1 MTEHGTASRRRAR
14 DRLATVSINLA
25 GAAVLG
31 LIALMLVFLIHVSLP
46 LAEGMR
52 VGEARTLDLPAS
64 GRHMPSPIDASL
76 WQLPLPA
83 SASGPSRARRAQN
96 DLALELF
103 DEELFVYALSGAAAP
118 DAARRARL
126 LGALAAPGINP
137 ATLSLDSAGDSVLIA
152 YHARNAAQ
160 QAAKNL
166 AKTAQEPAEKSL
178 RLQVLAFD
186 RRAIAASLRR
196 WSRPAPEAIAVEEA
210 VAERV
215 ASAVQAARV
224 AAQAPAATLLLDASL
239 RRVLALRGDRYLLW
253 QLPDPRVRSGSGA
266 AAQLPSVAGR
276 RDRAHSGRLA
286 DLSVAAGPAAWGPG
300 RETLLV
306 VNGAELHRFDVQR
319 PGLPRLGPP
328 RALPLAP
335 VWLHSERKRR
345 LTYALDAA
353 HTLLALVPSTGQILY
368 RGRLQA
374 RDSDPST
381 GDAAPDRQDRGHFF
395 LSAEGRYLSRLQGA
409 RLTRWPVHSG
419 SPETRWRSL
428 WTAQWFGAY
437 DRPTHTW
444 HPDGA
449 AIGVLSKYG
458 LNPLLYG
465 TFKAALYGMLIAL
478 PLALGA
484 AIYTGYFLAPRQR
497 DLVKPALE
505 LLEAFPTVVLGFIA
519 GLWLAPRLLDYLAA
533 VLLLPLLM
541 VALPLLLSALY
552 RALPRLAPRLPP
564 RVWLLGAAY
573 VLLGG
578 ALLANAQRLELWL
591 FQGDTG
597 AWLWQ
602 RLGLHYAQRNG
613 LLVGLAMGIAIT
625 PQMFSLIEDAIHA
638 VPRSLSDGSL
648 ALGAT
653 RWQSLG
659 RVVLPAASPA
669 VLSAVL
675 IGFARGLGE
684 TMIVLLATGNTPLM
698 QADPFSG
705 LRSLSASIAVELPEA
720 PVGGV
725 HFRLLFV
732 AALILFLLTFVM
744 NTLAEVFRQRLRYA
758 YAPR

>member
-1 MTEHGTASRRRAR
+1 MTEPSPVAERGTSSRRRAR

-25 GAAVLG
+25 GLAVLG
-31 LIALMLVFLIHVSLP
+31 LIALMLVFLIYVSLP

-52 VGEARTLDLPAS
+52 VGEGRELELPAT
-64 GRHMPSPIDASL
+64 GRHVLSQIDAGL
-76 WQLPLPA
+76 WQLPPEA
-83 SASGPSRARRAQN
+83 AVSGPSRARRAQA

-103 DEELFVYALSGAAAP
+103 GEELFVYELSGGAARDP
-118 DAARRARL
+118 ARRARL
-126 LGALAAPGINP
+126 LGSLATPGIDP
-137 ATLSLDSAGDSVLIA
+137 ATLSLDSAADGVLIA
-152 YHARNAAQ
+152 YGERSAE
-160 QAAKNL
+160 
-166 AKTAQEPAEKSL
+166 KTADKTASL
-178 RLQVLAFD
+178 QALAFD
-186 RRAIAASLRR
+186 RRAMAASLRR
-196 WSRPAPEAIAVEEA
+196 RRLPAPEMMPPEMAAAEA
-210 VAERV
+210 T
-215 ASAVQAARV
+215 
-224 AAQAPAATLLLDASL
+224 AATLLLDAL
-239 RRVLALRGDRYLLW
+239 QGRVVALRGDRYLLW
-253 QLPDPRVRSGSGA
+253 QFPDPRVRSGLEA
-266 AAQLPSVAGR
+266 AESPLGGAGR
-276 RDRAHSGRLA
+276 RDRAHRGRLA
-286 DLSVAAGPAAWGPG
+286 GLGAAAGPAAWGPG

-306 VNGAELHRFDVQR
+306 VRGAELHRFDVQR

-328 RALPLAP
+328 RLLPLAP
-335 VWLHSERKRR
+335 VWLHSERNRR
-345 LTYALDAA
+345 VTYALDASN
-353 HTLLALVPSTGQILY
+353 TLLVVAPGTGQIIY
-368 RGRLQA
+368 RGGLEP
-374 RDSDPST
+374 RDPDP
-381 GDAAPDRQDRGHFF
+381 GEGGAAPDPVLEHRDRGRFS
-395 LSAEGRYLSRLQGA
+395 LSADGRYLSRLQAA
-409 RLTRWPVHSG
+409 RLTRWPLHSG
-419 SPETRWRSL
+419 SPETGWRSL

-437 DRPTHTW
+437 DGPTHTW

-465 TFKAALYGMLIAL
+465 TFKAALYGMLMAL

-505 LLEAFPTVVLGFIA
+505 LLAAFPTVVLGFIA
-519 GLWLAPRLLDYLAA
+519 GLWLAPRLLDYLAPL
-533 VLLLPLLM
+533 LLLPLMM
-541 VALPLLLSALY
+541 VALPLLLSALHGVLQ
-552 RALPRLAPRLPP
+552 RLSPRFQRRPP

-573 VLLGG
+573 ILLGG
-578 ALLANAQRLELWL
+578 ALLGGAAPLEAWL
-591 FQGDTG
+591 FQGDAG
-597 AWLWQ
+597 AWLEQ
-602 RLGLHYAQRNG
+602 RFGLRYEQRNG

-625 PQMFSLIEDAIHA
+625 PLMFSLIEDAIHA

-698 QADPFSG
+698 RADPFSG

-732 AALILFLLTFVM
+732 AALLLFLLTFVM

-758 YAPR
+758 YAAR

>member
-1 MTEHGTASRRRAR
+1 MTERSTSSRRRAR

-52 VGEARTLDLPAS
+52 VGEARILDLPAS
-64 GRHMPSPIDASL
+64 GRHVPSPIDASL

-83 SASGPSRARRAQN
+83 SASGPSRARRAQA

-118 DAARRARL
+118 DAVRRARL
-126 LGALAAPGINP
+126 LGALAAPGIDP

-152 YHARNAAQ
+152 YHAQNAAQ
-160 QAAKNL
+160 QAAKHL
-166 AKTAQEPAEKSL
+166 AKTAEEQAEKSG

-196 WSRPAPEAIAVEEA
+196 WSRPAPEAIAVEEG
-210 VAERV
+210 VAETV
-215 ASAVQAARV
+215 ASEVQAARA
-224 AAQAPAATLLLDASL
+224 AAQAPAATLLLDANL

-253 QLPDPRVRSGSGA
+253 QLPDPRDRSGSGA
-266 AAQLPSVAGR
+266 AAQLPSAAAGR
-276 RDRAHSGRLA
+276 RDRAYSGRLA
-286 DLSVAAGPAAWGPG
+286 DLSAAAGPAAWGPG

-328 RALPLAP
+328 QVLPLAP

-353 HTLLALVPSTGQILY
+353 HTLLALVPSTGQIIY

-374 RDSDPST
+374 RDSDPRA
-381 GDAAPDRQDRGHFF
+381 GPAAPDRGRFF
-395 LSAEGRYLSRLQGA
+395 LSAEGRYLSRLHGA
-409 RLTRWPVHSG
+409 RLTRWPLHSG

-533 VLLLPLLM
+533 VLLLPLPM

-552 RALPRLAPRLPP
+552 RALPRLAPRWPP

-573 VLLGG
+573 ILLGG

-613 LLVGLAMGIAIT
+613 LLVGLAMGIAIM
-625 PQMFSLIEDAIHA
+625 PLMFSLIEDAIHA

-653 RWQSLG
+653 RWQSLR

>member
-1 MTEHGTASRRRAR
+1 MTERSTSSRRRAR

-52 VGEARTLDLPAS
+52 VGEARVLDLPAS
-64 GRHMPSPIDASL
+64 GRHVPSPIDASL

-83 SASGPSRARRAQN
+83 SASGPSRARRAQA

-118 DAARRARL
+118 DARRPARL
-126 LGALAAPGINP
+126 LGALAAPGIDP

-152 YHARNAAQ
+152 YHAQNAAQ

-166 AKTAQEPAEKSL
+166 AKTAAEPAKKSL
-178 RLQVLAFD
+178 RVQVLAFD

-196 WSRPAPEAIAVEEA
+196 WSWPAPEALAVEEV

-215 ASAVQAARV
+215 ALAVEAPGV
-224 AAQAPAATLLLDASL
+224 AAQASAATLLLDASL

-266 AAQLPSVAGR
+266 AAPLPSAAAGR
-276 RDRAHSGRLA
+276 RDRAHRGRLA
-286 DLSVAAGPAAWGPG
+286 GLGAAAGPAAWGPG

-306 VNGAELHRFDVQR
+306 VDGAELHRFDVQR

-353 HTLLALVPSTGQILY
+353 HTLLALVPSTGQIIY
-368 RGRLQA
+368 RGGLQA
-374 RDSDPST
+374 RDSDPRA
-381 GDAAPDRQDRGHFF
+381 GHAAPDRGRFF
-395 LSAEGRYLSRLQGA
+395 LSAEGRYLSRLHGA

-552 RALPRLAPRLPP
+552 RALPRLAPRWPP

-591 FQGDTG
+591 FQGDAG

-602 RLGLHYAQRNG
+602 RLGLRYEQRNG

-625 PQMFSLIEDAIHA
+625 PLMFSLIEDAIHA

>member
-1 MTEHGTASRRRAR
+1 MTERSTSSRRRAR

-52 VGEARTLDLPAS
+52 VGEARALDLPAS
-64 GRHMPSPIDASL
+64 GRHVLSPIDARL

-83 SASGPSRARRAQN
+83 SASGPSRARRAQA

-103 DEELFVYALSGAAAP
+103 DEALFVYALSGAAAP
-118 DAARRARL
+118 DAVRRARL
-126 LGALAAPGINP
+126 LGALAAPGIDP

-152 YHARNAAQ
+152 YHAHNAAR
-160 QAAKNL
+160 QAAQNL
-166 AKTAQEPAEKSL
+166 EKTAEEQAEKSL

-196 WSRPAPEAIAVEEA
+196 WSRPAPEAIAVEGV

-215 ASAVQAARV
+215 ASEVEAAGV
-224 AAQAPAATLLLDASL
+224 AAQVPAATLLLDASL

-253 QLPDPRVRSGSGA
+253 QLPDARVRPGSGA
-266 AAQLPSVAGR
+266 AAQLPSAAGR
-276 RDRAHSGRLA
+276 RDRAYSGRLA
-286 DLSVAAGPAAWGPG
+286 DLSAAAGPAAWGPG

-328 RALPLAP
+328 QVLPLAP

-353 HTLLALVPSTGQILY
+353 HTLLALVPSTGQIIY

-374 RDSDPST
+374 RDSDP
-381 GDAAPDRQDRGHFF
+381 GAGHAAPERGRFF
-395 LSAEGRYLSRLQGA
+395 LSAEGRYLSRLHGA

-564 RVWLLGAAY
+564 RAWLLGAAY
-573 VLLGG
+573 ILLGG

-625 PQMFSLIEDAIHA
+625 PLMFSLIEDAIHA

>member
-1 MTEHGTASRRRAR
+1 
-14 DRLATVSINLA
+14 
-25 GAAVLG
+25 
-31 LIALMLVFLIHVSLP
+31 MLVFLIHVSLP

-64 GRHMPSPIDASL
+64 GRHVPSLIDASL

-83 SASGPSRARRAQN
+83 SASGPLRARHAQA

-103 DEELFVYALSGAAAP
+103 DEQLFVYALSGAAAP
-118 DAARRARL
+118 DALRRARL
-126 LGALAAPGINP
+126 LGALAAPGIDP

-152 YHARNAAQ
+152 YHAQNAAQ
-160 QAAKNL
+160 QAAKHL
-166 AKTAQEPAEKSL
+166 EKTAEEQAEKSG

-196 WSRPAPEAIAVEEA
+196 WSRPAPEALAVEEA
-210 VAERV
+210 VAERL
-215 ASAVQAARV
+215 ASEGEAARV

-253 QLPDPRVRSGSGA
+253 QLPDAQVRSGSGA
-266 AAQLPSVAGR
+266 AVPLPSAAAGR

-286 DLSVAAGPAAWGPG
+286 GLSAAAGPAAWGPG

-306 VNGAELHRFDVQR
+306 VDGAELHRFDVQR

-328 RALPLAP
+328 QVLPLAP

-353 HTLLALVPSTGQILY
+353 HTLLALVPSTGQIIY
-368 RGRLQA
+368 RGRLPA
-374 RDSDPST
+374 RDSGPRA
-381 GDAAPDRQDRGHFF
+381 GPAAPDRGRFF
-395 LSAEGRYLSRLQGA
+395 LSAEGRYLSRLHGA
-409 RLTRWPVHSG
+409 RLTRWPLHSG

-533 VLLLPLLM
+533 VLLLPLPM

-552 RALPRLAPRLPP
+552 RALPRLAPRWPP

-573 VLLGG
+573 ILLGG

-613 LLVGLAMGIAIT
+613 LLVGLAMGIAIM
-625 PQMFSLIEDAIHA
+625 PLMFSLIEDAIHA

-653 RWQSLG
+653 RWQSLR

>member
-1 MTEHGTASRRRAR
+1 MTERSTSSRRRAR

-64 GRHMPSPIDASL
+64 GRHVPSLIDASL

-83 SASGPSRARRAQN
+83 SASGPLRARHAQA

-103 DEELFVYALSGAAAP
+103 DEQLFVYALSGAAAP
-118 DAARRARL
+118 DALRRARL
-126 LGALAAPGINP
+126 LGALAAPGIDP

-152 YHARNAAQ
+152 YHAQNAAQ

-166 AKTAQEPAEKSL
+166 AKTAQEQAEKSL

-196 WSRPAPEAIAVEEA
+196 WSRPAPEALAVEEA
-210 VAERV
+210 VAERL
-215 ASAVQAARV
+215 ASEGEAARV

-253 QLPDPRVRSGSGA
+253 QLPDAQVRSGSGA
-266 AAQLPSVAGR
+266 AVPLPSAAAGR

-286 DLSVAAGPAAWGPG
+286 GLSAAAGPAAWGPG

-306 VNGAELHRFDVQR
+306 VNGTELHRFDVQR

-328 RALPLAP
+328 QRLPLAP
-335 VWLHSERKRR
+335 VWLHSERRRR

-353 HTLLALVPSTGQILY
+353 HTLLALVPSTGQIIY
-368 RGRLQA
+368 RGRLPA
-374 RDSDPST
+374 RDSGPRA
-381 GDAAPDRQDRGHFF
+381 GHAAPDRGRFF
-395 LSAEGRYLSRLQGA
+395 LSAEGRYLSRLHGA
-409 RLTRWPVHSG
+409 RLTRWPLHSG

-533 VLLLPLLM
+533 VLLLPLPM

-552 RALPRLAPRLPP
+552 RALPRLAPRWPP

-573 VLLGG
+573 ILLGG

-613 LLVGLAMGIAIT
+613 LLVGLAMGIAIM
-625 PQMFSLIEDAIHA
+625 PLMFSLIEDAIHA

-653 RWQSLG
+653 RWQSLR

>member
-1 MTEHGTASRRRAR
+1 MTERSTSSRRRAR

-31 LIALMLVFLIHVSLP
+31 LIALMLVFLIYVSLP

-64 GRHMPSPIDASL
+64 GRYVPSMIDASL

-83 SASGPSRARRAQN
+83 SASGPSRARRAQA

-118 DAARRARL
+118 DAVRRARL
-126 LGALAAPGINP
+126 LGALAAPGIDP

-152 YHARNAAQ
+152 YHAQNAAQ
-160 QAAKNL
+160 QAAKHL
-166 AKTAQEPAEKSL
+166 AKTAEEQAEKSG

-196 WSRPAPEAIAVEEA
+196 WSRPAPEAIAVEEG
-210 VAERV
+210 VAETV
-215 ASAVQAARV
+215 ASEVQAARA
-224 AAQAPAATLLLDASL
+224 AAQAPAATLLLDANL

-253 QLPDPRVRSGSGA
+253 QLPDPRLRSGSGA
-266 AAQLPSVAGR
+266 AAQLPSAAAGR

-286 DLSVAAGPAAWGPG
+286 DLSAAAGPAAWGPG

-328 RALPLAP
+328 QVLPLAP

-353 HTLLALVPSTGQILY
+353 HTLLALVPSTGQIIY

-374 RDSDPST
+374 RDSDPRA
-381 GDAAPDRQDRGHFF
+381 GPAAPARGRFF
-395 LSAEGRYLSRLQGA
+395 LSAEGRYLSRLHGA
-409 RLTRWPVHSG
+409 RLTRWPLHSG

-533 VLLLPLLM
+533 VLLLPLLV

-552 RALPRLAPRLPP
+552 RALPRLAPHLPP

-573 VLLGG
+573 ILLGG

-625 PQMFSLIEDAIHA
+625 PLMFSLIEDAIHA

>member
-1 MTEHGTASRRRAR
+1 MTEPSPVAERGTSSRRRAR

-25 GAAVLG
+25 GLAVLG
-31 LIALMLVFLIHVSLP
+31 LIALMLAFLIYVSLP

-52 VGEARTLDLPAS
+52 VGEGRQLELPTT
-64 GRHMPSPIDASL
+64 GRHVLSPIDAGL
-76 WQLPLPA
+76 WQLPPPE
-83 SASGPSRARRAQN
+83 SVSGPSRARRAQA

-103 DEELFVYALSGAAAP
+103 GEELFVYELSAA
-118 DAARRARL
+118 AARRARL
-126 LGALAAPGINP
+126 LGSLAAPGIDP
-137 ATLSLDSAGDSVLIA
+137 ATLSLDSAGDGVLIA
-152 YHARNAAQ
+152 YRERSAE
-160 QAAKNL
+160 
-166 AKTAQEPAEKSL
+166 KTADKTASL
-178 RLQVLAFD
+178 QALAFD
-186 RRAIAASLRR
+186 RRAVAASLRR
-196 WSRPAPEAIAVEEA
+196 WSLPAPEV
-210 VAERV
+210 
-215 ASAVQAARV
+215 
-224 AAQAPAATLLLDASL
+224 APARMAAAGAAPATLLLDAL
-239 RRVLALRGDRYLLW
+239 QGRVVALRGDRYLLW
-253 QLPDPRVRSGSGA
+253 QLPDPRVRSGLDGAAEPPSGA
-266 AAQLPSVAGR
+266 AGR
-276 RDRAHSGRLA
+276 RDRAHRGRLA
-286 DLSVAAGPAAWGPG
+286 GLGAGAGPAAWGPG

-306 VNGAELHRFDVQR
+306 VGGAELHRFDVQR

-335 VWLHSERKRR
+335 VWLHSERHRR
-345 LTYALDAA
+345 VTYALDAL
-353 HTLLALVPSTGQILY
+353 HTLLVVAPSTGQILY
-368 RGRLQA
+368 RGRLQP
-374 RDSDPST
+374 RDPRAE
-381 GDAAPDRQDRGHFF
+381 GAAPDRPDRGRFS
-395 LSAEGRYLSRLQGA
+395 LSADGRYLSRLQAA
-409 RLTRWPVHSG
+409 RLTRWPLHSG

-437 DRPTHTW
+437 DGPTHTW

-465 TFKAALYGMLIAL
+465 TFKAALYGMLMAL

-519 GLWLAPRLLDYLAA
+519 GLWLAPRLLDYLAPL
-533 VLLLPLLM
+533 LLLPLVM
-541 VALPLLLSALY
+541 VAPPLLLSALHGVLQ
-552 RALPRLAPRLPP
+552 RLSPRFQRRPP

-573 VLLGG
+573 ILLGG
-578 ALLANAQRLELWL
+578 ALLGGAAPLEAWL
-591 FQGDTG
+591 FQGDAD

-602 RLGLHYAQRNG
+602 RLGLRYEQRNG
-613 LLVGLAMGIAIT
+613 LLVGLAMGIAIA
-625 PQMFSLIEDAIHA
+625 PVMFSLIEDAIHA

-669 VLSAVL
+669 LLSAVL

-698 QADPFSG
+698 RADPFSG

-720 PVGGV
+720 PAGGV

-758 YAPR
+758 YAAR

>member
-1 MTEHGTASRRRAR
+1 MAERETSSRRRAR
-14 DRLATVSINLA
+14 DRLATLSINLA
-25 GAAVLG
+25 GVAVLG
-31 LIALMLVFLIHVSLP
+31 LIALMLAFLIYVSLP

-52 VGEARTLDLPAS
+52 VGEARELERPAT
-64 GRHMPSPIDASL
+64 GRHVLSQIDASL
-76 WQLPLPA
+76 WQLPPPPA
-83 SASGPSRARRAQN
+83 VSGPSRARRAQA

-103 DEELFVYALSGAAAP
+103 GEELFVYELKPRPAP
-118 DAARRARL
+118 DPLRRARL
-126 LGALAAPGINP
+126 LGSLAAPGIDP
-137 ATLSLDSAGDSVLIA
+137 ATLSLDSAADGVLIA
-152 YHARNAAQ
+152 YHERSAE
-160 QAAKNL
+160 
-166 AKTAQEPAEKSL
+166 KTADKTASL
-178 RLQVLAFD
+178 QALAFD
-186 RRAIAASLRR
+186 RRAVAASLRR
-196 WSRPAPEAIAVEEA
+196 RSLPAPE
-210 VAERV
+210 VA
-215 ASAVQAARV
+215 
-224 AAQAPAATLLLDASL
+224 PATLLLDAL
-239 RRVLALRGDRYLLW
+239 QGRVVALRGDRYLLW
-253 QLPDPRVRSGSGA
+253 QRPDLRVRSGLDGA
-266 AAQLPSVAGR
+266 AQPPLGAAER
-276 RDRAHSGRLA
+276 RDRAHRGRLA
-286 DLSVAAGPAAWGPG
+286 GLGAGAGPAAWGPG

-306 VNGAELHRFDVQR
+306 VGGAELHRFDVQR

-335 VWLHSERKRR
+335 VWLHSERNRR
-345 LTYALDAA
+345 VTYALDALN
-353 HTLLALVPSTGQILY
+353 TLLVVAPSTGQVIY
-368 RGRLQA
+368 RGRLEP
-374 RDSDPST
+374 RDPRA
-381 GDAAPDRQDRGHFF
+381 GGAAPDRADRGHFS
-395 LSAEGRYLSRLQGA
+395 LSADGRYLSRLQAA
-409 RLTRWPVHSG
+409 RVTRWPLHSG
-419 SPETRWRSL
+419 SPETGWRSL

-437 DRPTHTW
+437 DGPAHTW

-465 TFKAALYGMLIAL
+465 TFKAALYGMLMAL

-505 LLEAFPTVVLGFIA
+505 LLAAFPTVVLGFIA
-519 GLWLAPRLLDYLAA
+519 GLWLAPRLLDYLAPL
-533 VLLLPLLM
+533 LLLPLM
-541 VALPLLLSALY
+541 VVAPPLLLSALHGVLQ
-552 RALPRLAPRLPP
+552 RLSPRFQRRPP

-573 VLLGG
+573 ILLGG
-578 ALLANAQRLELWL
+578 ALLGGAELLEARL
-591 FQGDTG
+591 FQGDAG
-597 AWLWQ
+597 AWLGQ
-602 RLGLHYAQRNG
+602 RFGLRYEQRNG

-625 PQMFSLIEDAIHA
+625 PLMFSLIEDAIHA

-684 TMIVLLATGNTPLM
+684 TVIVLLATGNTPLM

-758 YAPR
+758 YAAR

>member
-1 MTEHGTASRRRAR
+1 M
-14 DRLATVSINLA
+14 
-25 GAAVLG
+25 
-31 LIALMLVFLIHVSLP
+31 
-46 LAEGMR
+46 
-52 VGEARTLDLPAS
+52 
-64 GRHMPSPIDASL
+64 
-76 WQLPLPA
+76 
-83 SASGPSRARRAQN
+83 
-96 DLALELF
+96 
-103 DEELFVYALSGAAAP
+103 
-118 DAARRARL
+118 
-126 LGALAAPGINP
+126 
-137 ATLSLDSAGDSVLIA
+137 SLDSAGDSVLIA
-152 YHARNAAQ
+152 YHAQNAAQ
-160 QAAKNL
+160 QAAKNR
-166 AKTAQEPAEKSL
+166 AKTAAEPAEKSL
-178 RLQVLAFD
+178 RLQVLDFD

-196 WSRPAPEAIAVEEA
+196 WSRPAPAAIAVA
-210 VAERV
+210 DVVAERL
-215 ASAVQAARV
+215 ASEVEAARA
-224 AAQAPAATLLLDASL
+224 AAQAPAVTLLLDASL

-253 QLPDPRVRSGSGA
+253 QLPDARVRAGSGA
-266 AAQLPSVAGR
+266 AAQLPSAAGR

-286 DLSVAAGPAAWGPG
+286 DLSAAAGPAAWGPG

-306 VNGAELHRFDVQR
+306 VNGTELHRFDVQR

-328 RALPLAP
+328 RVLPLAP

-353 HTLLALVPSTGQILY
+353 HTLLALVPSTGQIIY

-374 RDSDPST
+374 RDSDT
-381 GDAAPDRQDRGHFF
+381 RAGHAAPARGRFF
-395 LSAEGRYLSRLQGA
+395 LSAEGRYLSRLHGA
-409 RLTRWPVHSG
+409 RLTRWPLHSG

-564 RVWLLGAAY
+564 RAWLLGAAY
-573 VLLGG
+573 LLLGG

-625 PQMFSLIEDAIHA
+625 PLMFSLIEDAIHA

-653 RWQSLG
+653 RWQSLR

-732 AALILFLLTFVM
+732 AALILFLLTFLM

>member
-1 MTEHGTASRRRAR
+1 MAEPSPVAERGTSSRRRAR
-14 DRLATVSINLA
+14 DRLATLSINLA
-25 GAAVLG
+25 GVAVLG
-31 LIALMLVFLIHVSLP
+31 LIALMLAFLIYVSLP

-52 VGEARTLDLPAS
+52 VGEGRELELPTT
-64 GRHMPSPIDASL
+64 GRHVLSQIDAGL
-76 WQLPLPA
+76 WQLPPEA
-83 SASGPSRARRAQN
+83 AVSGPSRARRAQA

-103 DEELFVYALSGAAAP
+103 GEELFVYELSAAAARDP
-118 DAARRARL
+118 ARRARL
-126 LGALAAPGINP
+126 LGSLATPGIDP
-137 ATLSLDSAGDSVLIA
+137 ATLSLDSAADGVLIVYRERSA
-152 YHARNAAQ
+152 E
-160 QAAKNL
+160 
-166 AKTAQEPAEKSL
+166 KTAEKTASL
-178 RLQVLAFD
+178 QALVFD
-186 RRAIAASLRR
+186 RRAVAASLRR
-196 WSRPAPEAIAVEEA
+196 WSLPAPEMAA
-210 VAERV
+210 AEV
-215 ASAVQAARV
+215 T
-224 AAQAPAATLLLDASL
+224 AATLLLDAPQG
-239 RRVLALRGDRYLLW
+239 RVLALRGDRYLLW
-253 QLPDPRVRSGSGA
+253 QFPDLRLRSGLDGA
-266 AAQLPSVAGR
+266 AEVPLGAAGR
-276 RDRAHSGRLA
+276 RDRAHRGRLA
-286 DLSVAAGPAAWGPG
+286 GLGAGAGPAAWGPG

-306 VNGAELHRFDVQR
+306 VGGAELHRFDVQR

-335 VWLHSERKRR
+335 VWLHSERNRR
-345 LTYALDAA
+345 LTYALDASN
-353 HTLLALVPSTGQILY
+353 TLLVVAPGTGQIIY
-368 RGRLQA
+368 RGRLQP
-374 RDSDPST
+374 RDPDP
-381 GDAAPDRQDRGHFF
+381 GGAAPDRVLDHRDRGHFS
-395 LSAEGRYLSRLQGA
+395 LSADGRYLSRLQAA
-409 RLTRWPVHSG
+409 RVTRWPLHSG

-437 DRPTHTW
+437 DGPTHTW

-449 AIGVLSKYG
+449 VIGVLSKYG

-519 GLWLAPRLLDYLAA
+519 GLWLAPRLLDYLAP
-533 VLLLPLLM
+533 VLLLPLMAVL
-541 VALPLLLSALY
+541 LPLLLSALH
-552 RALPRLAPRLPP
+552 RVLQRLSPRFQRRPP

-573 VLLGG
+573 ILLGG
-578 ALLANAQRLELWL
+578 ALLGNAEPLEAWL
-591 FQGDTG
+591 FQGDAG
-597 AWLWQ
+597 AWLGQ
-602 RLGLHYAQRNG
+602 RFGLRYEQRNG

-625 PQMFSLIEDAIHA
+625 PVMFSLIEDAIHA

-669 VLSAVL
+669 LLSAVL

-684 TMIVLLATGNTPLM
+684 TVIVLLATGNTPLM
-698 QADPFSG
+698 RADPFSG
-705 LRSLSASIAVELPEA
+705 LRSLSASIAIELPEA

-758 YAPR
+758 YAAR

>member
-1 MTEHGTASRRRAR
+1 MTEPSPVAERGTSSRRRAR

-25 GAAVLG
+25 GLAVLG
-31 LIALMLVFLIHVSLP
+31 LIALMLAFLIYVSLP

-52 VGEARTLDLPAS
+52 VGEGRQLELPTT
-64 GRHMPSPIDASL
+64 GRHVLSPIDAGL
-76 WQLPLPA
+76 WQLPPPE
-83 SASGPSRARRAQN
+83 SVSGPSRARRAQA

-103 DEELFVYALSGAAAP
+103 GEELFVYELSAA
-118 DAARRARL
+118 AARRARL
-126 LGALAAPGINP
+126 LGSLAAPGIDP
-137 ATLSLDSAGDSVLIA
+137 ATLSLDSAGDGVLIA
-152 YHARNAAQ
+152 YRERSAE
-160 QAAKNL
+160 
-166 AKTAQEPAEKSL
+166 KTADKTASL
-178 RLQVLAFD
+178 QALAFD
-186 RRAIAASLRR
+186 RRAVAASLRR
-196 WSRPAPEAIAVEEA
+196 WSLPAPEV
-210 VAERV
+210 
-215 ASAVQAARV
+215 
-224 AAQAPAATLLLDASL
+224 APARMAAAGAAPATLLLDAL
-239 RRVLALRGDRYLLW
+239 QGRVVALRGDRYLLW
-253 QLPDPRVRSGSGA
+253 QLPDPRVRSGLDGAAEPPSGA
-266 AAQLPSVAGR
+266 AGR
-276 RDRAHSGRLA
+276 RDRAHRGRLA
-286 DLSVAAGPAAWGPG
+286 GLGAGAGPAAWGPG

-306 VNGAELHRFDVQR
+306 AGGAELHRFDVQR

-335 VWLHSERKRR
+335 VWLHSERHRR
-345 LTYALDAA
+345 VTYALDAL
-353 HTLLALVPSTGQILY
+353 HTLLVVAPSTGQILY
-368 RGRLQA
+368 RGRLQP
-374 RDSDPST
+374 RDPRAE
-381 GDAAPDRQDRGHFF
+381 GAAPDRPDRGRFS
-395 LSAEGRYLSRLQGA
+395 LSADGRYLSRLQAA
-409 RLTRWPVHSG
+409 RLTRWPLHSG
-419 SPETRWRSL
+419 SPETGWRSL

-437 DRPTHTW
+437 DGPTHTW

-465 TFKAALYGMLIAL
+465 TFKAALYGMLMAL

-519 GLWLAPRLLDYLAA
+519 GLWLAPRLLDYLAPL
-533 VLLLPLLM
+533 LLLPLVM
-541 VALPLLLSALY
+541 VAPPLLLSALHGVLQ
-552 RALPRLAPRLPP
+552 RLSPRFQRRPP

-573 VLLGG
+573 ILLGG
-578 ALLANAQRLELWL
+578 ALLGGAAPLEAWL
-591 FQGDTG
+591 FQGDAD

-602 RLGLHYAQRNG
+602 RLGLRYEQRNG
-613 LLVGLAMGIAIT
+613 LLVGLAMGIAIA
-625 PQMFSLIEDAIHA
+625 PVMFSLIEDAIHA

-669 VLSAVL
+669 LLSAVL

-698 QADPFSG
+698 RADPFSG

-720 PVGGV
+720 PAGGV

-758 YAPR
+758 YAAR

>member
-1 MTEHGTASRRRAR
+1 MTERSTSSRRRAR

-64 GRHMPSPIDASL
+64 GRHVPSPIDASL

-83 SASGPSRARRAQN
+83 SATGPSRARHAQN
-96 DLALELF
+96 DVALELF

-118 DAARRARL
+118 DALRRARL
-126 LGALAAPGINP
+126 LGALAAPGIDP

-152 YHARNAAQ
+152 YHAQNAAQ
-160 QAAKNL
+160 QAAKNR
-166 AKTAQEPAEKSL
+166 AKTAAEPAEKSL
-178 RLQVLAFD
+178 RLQVLDFD

-196 WSRPAPEAIAVEEA
+196 WSRPAPEALAAEYV

-266 AAQLPSVAGR
+266 AAQLPSAAGR

-286 DLSVAAGPAAWGPG
+286 DLSAAAGPAAWGPG

-306 VNGAELHRFDVQR
+306 VNGTELHRFDVQR

-328 RALPLAP
+328 QALPLAP

-353 HTLLALVPSTGQILY
+353 HTLLALVPSTGQIIY

-374 RDSDPST
+374 RDSDPRA
-381 GDAAPDRQDRGHFF
+381 GHAAPARGRFF
-395 LSAEGRYLSRLQGA
+395 LSAEGRYLSRLHGA
-409 RLTRWPVHSG
+409 RLTRWPLYSG

-573 VLLGG
+573 MLLGG
-578 ALLANAQRLELWL
+578 ALLANAPRLELWL

-625 PQMFSLIEDAIHA
+625 PLMFSLIEDAIHA

-653 RWQSLG
+653 RWQSLR

>member
-1 MTEHGTASRRRAR
+1 MTERSTSSRRRAR

-64 GRHMPSPIDASL
+64 GRHVPSPIDASL

-83 SASGPSRARRAQN
+83 SASGPSRARRAQA

-118 DAARRARL
+118 DAVRRARL
-126 LGALAAPGINP
+126 LGALAAPGIDP

-152 YHARNAAQ
+152 YHAQNAAQ

-166 AKTAQEPAEKSL
+166 AKTAQEQAEKSL

-196 WSRPAPEAIAVEEA
+196 WSRPAPEALAVEEA
-210 VAERV
+210 VAERL
-215 ASAVQAARV
+215 ASEGEAARV

-253 QLPDPRVRSGSGA
+253 QLPDAQVRSGSGA
-266 AAQLPSVAGR
+266 AVPLPSAAAGR

-286 DLSVAAGPAAWGPG
+286 GLSAAAGPAAWGPG

-306 VNGAELHRFDVQR
+306 VNGTELHRFDVQR

-328 RALPLAP
+328 QRLPLAP
-335 VWLHSERKRR
+335 VWLHSERRRR

-353 HTLLALVPSTGQILY
+353 HTLLALVPSTGQIIY
-368 RGRLQA
+368 RGRLPA
-374 RDSDPST
+374 RDSGPRA
-381 GDAAPDRQDRGHFF
+381 GHAAPDRGRFF
-395 LSAEGRYLSRLQGA
+395 LSAEGRYLSRLHGA
-409 RLTRWPVHSG
+409 RLTRWPLHSG

-533 VLLLPLLM
+533 VLLLPLLV

-573 VLLGG
+573 ILLGG

-625 PQMFSLIEDAIHA
+625 PLMFSLIEDAIHA

>member
-1 MTEHGTASRRRAR
+1 
-14 DRLATVSINLA
+14 
-25 GAAVLG
+25 
-31 LIALMLVFLIHVSLP
+31 MLVFLIHVSLP

-52 VGEARTLDLPAS
+52 VGEARALDLPAS
-64 GRHMPSPIDASL
+64 GRHVPSPIDASL

-83 SASGPSRARRAQN
+83 SASGPSRVRHAQN

-118 DAARRARL
+118 DAVRRARL
-126 LGALAAPGINP
+126 LGALAAPGIDP
-137 ATLSLDSAGDSVLIA
+137 ATLTLDSAGDSVLIA
-152 YHARNAAQ
+152 YHAQNAAQ

-166 AKTAQEPAEKSL
+166 AKTAEEPAEKSL

-196 WSRPAPEAIAVEEA
+196 WSRPAPEALAVEYV

-224 AAQAPAATLLLDASL
+224 VAQAPAATLLLDASL

-266 AAQLPSVAGR
+266 AAQLPSAAGR

-286 DLSVAAGPAAWGPG
+286 DLSAAAGPAAWGPG

-306 VNGAELHRFDVQR
+306 VNGTELHRFDVQR

-328 RALPLAP
+328 RVLPLAP

-353 HTLLALVPSTGQILY
+353 HTLLALVPSTGQIIY

-374 RDSDPST
+374 RDSDT
-381 GDAAPDRQDRGHFF
+381 RAGHAAPARGRFF
-395 LSAEGRYLSRLQGA
+395 LSAEGRYLSRLHGA
-409 RLTRWPVHSG
+409 RLTRWPLHSG

-573 VLLGG
+573 MLLGG
-578 ALLANAQRLELWL
+578 ALLANAPRLELWL

-625 PQMFSLIEDAIHA
+625 PLMFSLIEDAIHA

-653 RWQSLG
+653 RWQSLR

-732 AALILFLLTFVM
+732 AALILFLLTFVV

>member
-1 MTEHGTASRRRAR
+1 MAERGTSSRRRAR

-25 GAAVLG
+25 GLAVLG
-31 LIALMLVFLIHVSLP
+31 LIALMLVFLIYVSLP

-52 VGEARTLDLPAS
+52 VGEGRELELPAT
-64 GRHMPSPIDASL
+64 GRHVLSQIDAGL
-76 WQLPLPA
+76 WQLPPEA
-83 SASGPSRARRAQN
+83 SVSGPSRARRAQA

-103 DEELFVYALSGAAAP
+103 GEELFVYELSGGAARGAP
-118 DAARRARL
+118 RRARL
-126 LGALAAPGINP
+126 LGSLATPGIDP
-137 ATLSLDSAGDSVLIA
+137 ATLSLDSAADGVLIA
-152 YHARNAAQ
+152 YGERSAE
-160 QAAKNL
+160 
-166 AKTAQEPAEKSL
+166 KTADKTASL
-178 RLQVLAFD
+178 QALAFD
-186 RRAIAASLRR
+186 RRAMAASLRR
-196 WSRPAPEAIAVEEA
+196 RRLPAPEMMPPEMAAAEA
-210 VAERV
+210 T
-215 ASAVQAARV
+215 
-224 AAQAPAATLLLDASL
+224 AATLLLDAL
-239 RRVLALRGDRYLLW
+239 QGRVVALRGDRYLLW
-253 QLPDPRVRSGSGA
+253 QFPDPRVRSGLEA
-266 AAQLPSVAGR
+266 AESPLGGAGR
-276 RDRAHSGRLA
+276 RDRAHRGRLA
-286 DLSVAAGPAAWGPG
+286 GLGAAAGPAAWGPG

-306 VNGAELHRFDVQR
+306 VRGAELHRFDVQR

-328 RALPLAP
+328 RLLPLAP
-335 VWLHSERKRR
+335 VWLHSERNRR
-345 LTYALDAA
+345 VTYALDASN
-353 HTLLALVPSTGQILY
+353 TLLVVAPGTGQIIY
-368 RGRLQA
+368 RGGLEP
-374 RDSDPST
+374 RDPDP
-381 GDAAPDRQDRGHFF
+381 GAGGAAPDPVLEHRDRGRFS
-395 LSAEGRYLSRLQGA
+395 LSADGRYLSRLQAA
-409 RLTRWPVHSG
+409 RLTRWPLHSG
-419 SPETRWRSL
+419 SPETGWRSL

-437 DRPTHTW
+437 DGPTHTW

-465 TFKAALYGMLIAL
+465 TFKAALYGMLMAL

-505 LLEAFPTVVLGFIA
+505 LLAAFPTVVLGFIA
-519 GLWLAPRLLDYLAA
+519 GLWLAPRLLDYLAPL
-533 VLLLPLLM
+533 LLLPLM
-541 VALPLLLSALY
+541 IVALPLLLSALHGVLQ
-552 RALPRLAPRLPP
+552 RLSPRFQRRPP

-573 VLLGG
+573 ILLGG
-578 ALLANAQRLELWL
+578 ALLGGAAPLEAWL
-591 FQGDTG
+591 FQGDAG
-597 AWLWQ
+597 AWLEQ
-602 RLGLHYAQRNG
+602 RFGLRYEQRNG

-625 PQMFSLIEDAIHA
+625 PLMFSLIEDAIHA

-698 QADPFSG
+698 RADPFSG

-732 AALILFLLTFVM
+732 AALLLFLLTFVM

-758 YAPR
+758 YAAR